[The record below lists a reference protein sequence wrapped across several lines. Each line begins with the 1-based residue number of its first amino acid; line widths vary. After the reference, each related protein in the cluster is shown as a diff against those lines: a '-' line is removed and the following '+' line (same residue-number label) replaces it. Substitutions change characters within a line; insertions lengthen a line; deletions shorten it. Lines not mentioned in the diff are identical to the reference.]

1 MGLWSCDATSFFVS
15 WVHDC
20 TGDGLHEF
28 FPCPYPYLNAS
39 NSVYMKILSVILRRN
54 LFPEN
59 LIKKYI
65 SKYIQT
71 AVNGGKTQLR
81 SGVEFQETPK
91 FYFKIPYV
99 EHFLV
104 TAQRSIRKLANQLCN
119 PIDRRLVFTTFE
131 IKNIFGVD
139 DSVPERLRT
148 HVVRNFCLQVL
159 ILVILVKPAD
169 ISPHKCAR
177 IPFRKVF
184 ERFYSSAEF
193 RVLLNILQL
202 DCFEILDFAATKYH

>member
-20 TGDGLHEF
+20 AGDGLHEF

-59 LIKKYI
+59 LTKKYI

-81 SGVEFQETPK
+81 SGVEFQEPPK

-139 DSVPERLRT
+139 DSSPERLRT
-148 HVVRNFCLQVL
+148 HVVYKFLCASFNTCYFGETSRHFSTQVREHPFPTGL
-159 ILVILVKPAD
+159 RTFLHICRIQSFVEHPA
-169 ISPHKCAR
+169 IG
-177 IPFRKVF
+177 
-184 ERFYSSAEF
+184 
-193 RVLLNILQL
+193 LLRDPGLCSN
-202 DCFEILDFAATKYH
+202 